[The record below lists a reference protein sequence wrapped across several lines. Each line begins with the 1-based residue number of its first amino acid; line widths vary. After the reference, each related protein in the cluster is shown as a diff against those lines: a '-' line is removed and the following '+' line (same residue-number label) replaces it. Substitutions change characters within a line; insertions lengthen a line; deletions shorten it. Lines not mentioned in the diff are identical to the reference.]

1 MYHSITFGDKNTW
14 DDWGL
19 APSSR
24 PVFDPPTVKTKTIDI
39 PGGNGVIDLT
49 ESLTGYPVY
58 NNRSG
63 SIEFIVVDQ
72 DREWYDI
79 YSEIMNYLH
88 GQMMKAILEDDRGYY
103 YEGRFSVNSW
113 KSNKDWSRITIDYD
127 VNPYK
132 WSVLS
137 SLDDWL
143 WDPFSFKDGVIPDN
157 IFKNIKISQATAPYE
172 FSGSLFGT
180 AIISPTF
187 IVSSAMG
194 TGITLRFVNA
204 SMGINI
210 TKDFTDG
217 SNQNSDI
224 LLNGGDIVIYANTKV
239 PDDLYVEC
247 QDSSGNNI
255 TDSSGDA
262 LLGGTSTVSKYTG
275 SLSISFRRGE
285 L

>member
-1 MYHSITFGDKNTW
+1 
-14 DDWGL
+14 
-19 APSSR
+19 
-24 PVFDPPTVKTKTIDI
+24 
-39 PGGNGVIDLT
+39 
-49 ESLTGYPVY
+49 
-58 NNRSG
+58 
-63 SIEFIVVDQ
+63 
-72 DREWYDI
+72 
-79 YSEIMNYLH
+79 
-88 GQMMKAILEDDRGYY
+88 
-103 YEGRFSVNSW
+103 
-113 KSNKDWSRITIDYD
+113 
-127 VNPYK
+127 
-132 WSVLS
+132 
-137 SLDDWL
+137 
-143 WDPFSFKDGVIPDN
+143 
-157 IFKNIKISQATAPYE
+157 
-172 FSGSLFGT
+172 
-180 AIISPTF
+180 
-187 IVSSAMG
+187 MG